1 MAYLFYEMEKSSKNS
16 PTSKLE
22 HNEDHRVHDK
32 SYISDPK
39 KKETKVNKKE
49 KGRKTFSFF
58 IYLLCL
64 GTFFIPYSLYSRKKT
79 PFFTECLN

>member
-49 KGRKTFSFF
+49 K
-58 IYLLCL
+58 
-64 GTFFIPYSLYSRKKT
+64 RKKSSLFC
-79 PFFTECLN
+79 PLF